1 MICVARFVVV
11 DPRCAL
17 RLSLLAWLLRLHQA
31 AAGPAGLVGMR
42 DGCRRRSGKVADSP
56 GSRLVL
62 VPMEATAMAGG
73 IAQAMELL
81 RAPELAAPRPP
92 SGSVPSVRG

>member
-1 MICVARFVVV
+1 MTAF
-11 DPRCAL
+11 
-17 RLSLLAWLLRLHQA
+17 
-31 AAGPAGLVGMR
+31 
-42 DGCRRRSGKVADSP
+42 GKVADSP

-73 IAQAMELL
+73 IAQAMELQS
-81 RAPELAAPRPP
+81 APELAAPRPP